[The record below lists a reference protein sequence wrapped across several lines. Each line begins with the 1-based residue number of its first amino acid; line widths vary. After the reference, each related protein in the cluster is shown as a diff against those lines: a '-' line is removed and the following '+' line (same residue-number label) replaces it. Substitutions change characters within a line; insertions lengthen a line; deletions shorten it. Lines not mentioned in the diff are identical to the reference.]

1 MNDIYNA
8 LCCFLHVF
16 FVCNDRI
23 IVENIGANHAEFP
36 TSLFVICFIPT
47 TLLCIVYFTFF
58 RYKCQCLICYT
69 KNTCHFFVTALFLS
83 DLIRCCKLPT
93 VAGMCILTWRNRHRS
108 WCQQISTNSKIACLH
123 SQFSS
128 ALAQICLSI
137 LVMAMIN

>member
-36 TSLFVICFIPT
+36 TSLFVICFILT
-47 TLLCIVYFTFF
+47 TLLCIIYFTFF

-108 WCQQISTNSKIACLH
+108 WCQQIVRSPVCTVNLVLRLH
-123 SQFSS
+123 RSASQF
-128 ALAQICLSI
+128 
-137 LVMAMIN
+137 